1 MAAPLDQQPLAAP
14 PSRKGLFLGMLQVAL
29 SSFGG
34 GMSAWSQ
41 RIVVEQRRWMS
52 NESFITGLTVAR
64 LFPGPNQINIC
75 LLYTSPSP
83 RDATLS
89 RMPSSA

>member
-34 GMSAWSQ
+34 GMSAGVSA
-41 RIVVEQRRWMS
+41 S
-52 NESFITGLTVAR
+52 
-64 LFPGPNQINIC
+64 
-75 LLYTSPSP
+75 LLN
-83 RDATLS
+83 
-89 RMPSSA
+89 SAAG

>member
-1 MAAPLDQQPLAAP
+1 MAAPLDQQPLAPAP
-14 PSRKGLFLGMLQVAL
+14 GRKGLFFGMLQVAL

-64 LFPGPNQINIC
+64 LLSLIHISEPTRLLSISYAVFC
-75 LLYTSPSP
+75 LKKKKK
-83 RDATLS
+83 
-89 RMPSSA
+89 